1 MTNSKERFIVVP
13 DVLTDD
19 VKIIILSD
27 YRFWAE
33 HQDELNQWCQETDSE
48 AVGMTVTV
56 PDLPTLTAFCLR
68 WS

>member
-1 MTNSKERFIVVP
+1 MITSSERFIVIP

-19 VKIIILSD
+19 VKMIILAD

-33 HQDELNQWCQETDSE
+33 QENELRRWCQETDSE
-48 AVGMTVTV
+48 FVGMTVTV